1 MVVGEAF
8 RLIVTTNVNNLG
20 VLSELLWTRIMS
32 ETFLR
37 LPQIMEQT
45 AMSRSEIY
53 SQIQAGKFPKQYRR
67 SHKITVWFK
76 SEVDAWMQAEVRRI
90 KGSA

>member
-1 MVVGEAF
+1 M
-8 RLIVTTNVNNLG
+8 IVTTNVNNLRLQSG
-20 VLSELLWTRIMS
+20 LLWTFNMS

-37 LPQIMEQT
+37 LHQIMEQT